1 MTVII
6 LGLNKI
12 RPVSMLVDKGQNFLE
27 NTKPVYGFQ
36 LKLRRKVPD
45 KNDMERETERER
57 EREKRRGRTQ
67 CMPWNTMMPAAI
79 R

>member
-57 EREKRRGRTQ
+57 QRKEGGALNACLGTQ
-67 CMPWNTMMPAAI
+67 
-79 R
+79 